1 MRTSTERLQ
10 ALAGCGDVASLRVA
24 VDELCTEFGKPI
36 RVDIFTMAE
45 ARKRRALCF
54 MRLETE
60 AQELQLMAAVGAS
73 RMGQDLLVIVDLP
86 S

>member
-1 MRTSTERLQ
+1 MRTSAERLQ
-10 ALAGCGDVASLRVA
+10 ALAACGDAASLRTA
-24 VDELCTEFGKPI
+24 VSALCTEFGKPT
-36 RVDIFTMAE
+36 RLDIFTMAE

-54 MRLETE
+54 LRLETE

>member
-1 MRTSTERLQ
+1 MQT
-10 ALAGCGDVASLRVA
+10 LAGCGDAASLRLA
-24 VDELCTEFGKPI
+24 VSDLCSEFGNPTHI
-36 RVDIFTMAE
+36 DIVTMAE

-54 MRLETE
+54 LRLESA
-60 AQELQLMAAVGAS
+60 AQESQLMAAVGAS

>member
-1 MRTSTERLQ
+1 MRTSAERLQ
-10 ALAGCGDVASLRVA
+10 TLAGCADVASLRAA
-24 VDELCTEFGKPI
+24 VDQLCTEFGNPT

-54 MRLETE
+54 LRLETE
-60 AQELQLMAAVGAS
+60 AQELRLMAAVGAS
-73 RMGQDLLVIVDLP
+73 RMGQDLLVIVDLA